1 MYKNV
6 NMSFSVT
13 NSIKKKKTGREEK
26 EKQQNFSEWG
36 IILVDVIKAQKEMEK
51 KQKKT
56 KHRPTARYV
65 CVNKTGNF

>member
-13 NSIKKKKTGREEK
+13 NSIKKENWKRGKKKSSRTLVSEGSFWWMLLRHKKRWKKT
-26 EKQQNFSEWG
+26 
-36 IILVDVIKAQKEMEK
+36 K
-51 KQKKT
+51 KK